1 MKKSLSPLCAALA
14 VSFLLPM
21 QVGAQM
27 DFSQD
32 EAEGGEAA
40 PAEQPAAPADV
51 IGSLATENQAQG
63 TQAQNLGP
71 QRSENAEEIYAVQQV
86 YALRLRRFEMAPNVA
101 FNVNDPYQG
110 HLGMGVAANYWFTNV
125 LAIGANFLWY
135 DFLNINNQE
144 SDLSIAVRNS
154 TRLAIPYNRWQ
165 TGAWLNFTYVP
176 VYGKFSMFN
185 KFIFQWDAYLVGGV
199 GFMRT
204 QPVPVI
210 DSSIR
215 SFDWQTRL
223 AFDVGL
229 GVRIF
234 LSRWLAFYFEFRDY
248 IWVDKYENVRVE
260 PTREGRLDRDNWYQ
274 SGSSVVQNVSIGLG
288 LTFFI
293 PPRFQYRLPK

>member
-1 MKKSLSPLCAALA
+1 MGAA
-14 VSFLLPM
+14 V
-21 QVGAQM
+21 
-27 DFSQD
+27 
-32 EAEGGEAA
+32 
-40 PAEQPAAPADV
+40 
-51 IGSLATENQAQG
+51 
-63 TQAQNLGP
+63 
-71 QRSENAEEIYAVQQV
+71 
-86 YALRLRRFEMAPNVA
+86 
-101 FNVNDPYQG
+101 
-110 HLGMGVAANYWFTNV
+110 NYWFTNV
-125 LAIGANFLWY
+125 LAVGANFLWY
-135 DFLNINNQE
+135 DFLKINNQE
-144 SDLSIAVRNS
+144 SDLSFDVRQS

-176 VYGKFSMFN
+176 LYGKFSMFN

-210 DSSIR
+210 DASIR

-223 AFDVGL
+223 SFDVGL

-248 IWVDKYENVRVE
+248 IWLDKYENVHVE
-260 PTREGRLDRDNWYQ
+260 PTSTGRLDPSTWYQ
-274 SGSSVVQNVSIGLG
+274 SGNSIVQNATIGLG